1 MTDTP
6 ATQSVVIER
15 TLDAPVDLVWQMW
28 TEAEHFA
35 AWYGPMG
42 ATIPTAQMDVTPGG
56 RRLICM
62 EMAGPEGTMQMWFTG
77 EYVEIEPTTRLVYT
91 EAMADA
97 DGNVLPPEAMG
108 MPAGAPMETRVIVE
122 LEDLGGTTRMVMTHE
137 GVPADSPGAQ
147 GWQMAIDKLEAR
159 LAG

>member
-1 MTDTP
+1 MTETP

-15 TLDAPVDLVWQMW
+15 TLDAPVDLVWRMW
-28 TEAEHFA
+28 TEADHFA

-42 ATIPTAQMDVTPGG
+42 ATIPTAEMDVTPGG

-62 EMAGPEGTMQMWFTG
+62 EMSGPDGAMQMWFTG
-77 EYVEIEPTTRLVYT
+77 EYVEIEPPSRLVYT

-97 DGNVLPPEAMG
+97 DGNVLAPEAMG

-122 LEDLGGTTRMVMTHE
+122 LEAVGGRTRMVLTHE

-147 GWQMAIDKLEAR
+147 GWKMAVDKLEAH

>member
-1 MTDTP
+1 MNDSTS
-6 ATQSVVIER
+6 TQSVVIER
-15 TLDAPVDLVWQMW
+15 TLRAPIALVWQMW

-42 ATIPTAQMDVTPGG
+42 AKVPTATMDVEPGG
-56 RRLICM
+56 RRFIAMVM
-62 EMAGPEGTMQMWFTG
+62 ERPDGVMQMWFTG
-77 EYVEIEPTTRLVYT
+77 EYVEIEPPTRLVYT

-97 DGNVLPPEAMG
+97 DGKPLSPEAMG
-108 MPAGAPMETRVIVE
+108 MPPGAPMETRVIVE
-122 LEDLGGTTRMVMTHE
+122 LVDLGGATRMTVTHE

-147 GWQMAIDKLEAR
+147 GWQMALDKLEAH